1 MPREDWP
8 ARLTQHMDEHRRGD
22 MVKAA
27 VIVLV
32 AAVIC
37 GYVIGLKLESFMGY
51 TYTTGEWS
59 PLWGTVGGVIPLLGA
74 PRLYR
79 WIRARRAKRFWSG

>member
-1 MPREDWP
+1 
-8 ARLTQHMDEHRRGD
+8 MDVHRRGD
-22 MVKAA
+22 MLKAT
-27 VIVLV
+27 VIVFFLV
-32 AAVIC
+32 VIC

-59 PLWGTVGGVIPLLGA
+59 PLWGAVGAAIPLLGA
-74 PRLYR
+74 RRIYR